1 MSLRVQLAA
10 EGTKP
15 AACPVSHNS
24 TSETLSHGNEG
35 SAQVRV
41 ADANGH
47 PPAPIAPPPVEEFPN
62 FSAQPEVGPAHRL
75 SGKAFAPF
83 TAAAVEYL
91 TSAGAAHPVPKAV
104 FVFSLSVAGLKRP
117 FHREYAFQRVIK

>member
-15 AACPVSHNS
+15 PACPVSHNS
-24 TSETLSHGNEG
+24 TSETFSHGNEG
-35 SAQVRV
+35 SAQVGV

-47 PPAPIAPPPVEEFPN
+47 PPAPIEPPPVEELPN
-62 FSAQPEVGPAHRL
+62 FSPQPEVGPAHRL

-83 TAAAVEYL
+83 TASSVEYL

-104 FVFSLSVAGLKRP
+104 LVFSLSFAGLKRP
-117 FHREYAFQRVIK
+117 FHWGYAFQRAIK